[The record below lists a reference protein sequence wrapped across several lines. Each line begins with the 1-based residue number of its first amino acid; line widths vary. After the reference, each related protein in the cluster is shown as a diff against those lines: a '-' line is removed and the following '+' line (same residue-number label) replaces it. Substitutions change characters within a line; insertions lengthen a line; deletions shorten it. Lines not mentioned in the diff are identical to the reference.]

1 MKTEA
6 AETLF
11 GSSMNCVWISSLM
24 ANGRK
29 LEAIFWGEKVKTH
42 RENLNI
48 VEAPTES

>member
-11 GSSMNCVWISSLM
+11 ESSMNCVWISSHM
-24 ANGRK
+24 ANDRK

-48 VEAPTES
+48 VEAPIKS